1 MDDNL
6 QLDQASQTP
15 VGGGGGATTGTAA
28 VAIPVVLNPD
38 LEAAK
43 VKFDIP
49 QVILDNSAELAQLI
63 LVTGSMNDEE
73 RQYWFNIL
81 PIMSE
86 DQVERLRQILVTEQR
101 KMAELNQTYNEAIT
115 AINEKY
121 LLKWQDKQTTEKR
134 EKLVQAESQE
144 ENLEAKKEEELLS
157 TLQAL

>member
-15 VGGGGGATTGTAA
+15 VGGGGAASGAAA
-28 VAIPVVLNPD
+28 VATPVVLNPD

-43 VKFDIP
+43 AKFDIP
-49 QVILDNSAELAQLI
+49 QVILDNSSELAQLI
-63 LVTGSMNDEE
+63 LVTGSMNDDE

-101 KMAELNQTYNEAIT
+101 KMAELNQTYNESIT

-121 LLKWQDKQTTEKR
+121 LIKWQDKQTTEKR

-144 ENLEAKKEEELLS
+144 ENLEAKQEEELLS
-157 TLQAL
+157 TLQTL